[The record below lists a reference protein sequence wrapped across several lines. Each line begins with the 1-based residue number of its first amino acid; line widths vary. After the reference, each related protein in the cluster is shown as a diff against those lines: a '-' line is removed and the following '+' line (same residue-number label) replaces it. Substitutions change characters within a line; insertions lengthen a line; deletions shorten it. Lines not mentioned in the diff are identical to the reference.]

1 MYKVNEKIDRFWENG
16 TLRTSRRG
24 EFWITGKPI
33 EKNNDKY
40 QDAPMFVS
48 WESPEKIK
56 HSYPVVLIHGGLF
69 QSTEWMDTPDGRP
82 GWAQRLVEAGFTVF
96 NVDRIGHGRSH
107 SHPELSSG
115 TPGTPFSYKTGR
127 SVFFPQELANKHTQW
142 VFDQEDHDAYDSFIA
157 GFNALPTN
165 LEQAQITDVN
175 RLLKLLD
182 KIGPAI
188 IFTHSA
194 SGPLG
199 WLLAEQKKELVKG
212 IVAVEPLGPAFGT
225 IHGLGHLKYGWTAS
239 KITYNKHIASF
250 ENLKENFDQ
259 FSIPALKELPIA
271 VITGEASP
279 FTYYVPELI
288 SLLKRSD
295 AKVQRL
301 HLPDYGVFGNGH
313 GLIYEK
319 NSDQVLKPVLNWIA
333 NNIIMHF

>member
-1 MYKVNEKIDRFWENG
+1 MNKVKEKINKFWERG

-24 EFWITGKPI
+24 EFWITGNPI
-33 EKNNDKY
+33 EKNNEKY

-56 HSYPVVLIHGGLF
+56 HPYPVVLIHGGLF

-96 NVDRIGHGRSH
+96 NVDRTGHGRSH

-115 TPGTPFSYKTGR
+115 TLGTPFSYKTGR
-127 SVFFPQELANKHTQW
+127 SVFFPQELADQHTQW
-142 VFDQEDHDAYDSFIA
+142 VFDPEDHDAYDAFIA
-157 GFNALPTN
+157 GFSALPTD
-165 LEQAQITDVN
+165 LEQAQITDVD
-175 RLLKLLD
+175 RLSKLLE

-199 WLLAEQKKELVKG
+199 WLLAEQKKNFIKG
-212 IVAVEPLGPAFGT
+212 IVTVEPMGPAFGT
-225 IHGLGHLKYGWTAS
+225 IHGLGYLKYGWTAAE
-239 KITYNKHIASF
+239 ITYNKSIASF
-250 ENLKENFDQ
+250 EDLQKNFDHY
-259 FSIPALKELPIA
+259 FIPALKELPIA

-288 SLLKRSD
+288 ALIKRSA
-295 AKVQRL
+295 AKVHHL
-301 HLPDYGVFGNGH
+301 HLPDYGVLGNGH

-319 NSDQVLKPVLNWIA
+319 NSDEALQPVLQWIE
-333 NNIIMHF
+333 NNIES